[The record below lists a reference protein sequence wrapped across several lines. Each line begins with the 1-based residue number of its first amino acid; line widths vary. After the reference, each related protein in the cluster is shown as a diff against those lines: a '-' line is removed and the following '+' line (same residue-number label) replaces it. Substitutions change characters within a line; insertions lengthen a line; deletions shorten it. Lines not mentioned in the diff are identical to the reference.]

1 MQSAP
6 LHPHEAQRLNALFQ
20 YEVLDTEDEKV
31 FDELTELASA
41 ICGTEISLI
50 SLVDKD
56 RQWFKSRVGLDAPE
70 TPRNIAFC
78 SHAILQEKVFEV
90 PNALEDERFFDNPLV
105 TGAPDIRFYAGMP
118 LVTPD
123 GFPLGTLCVID
134 QEPKKLTADQERALQ
149 ILAKQVITQLELRI
163 HTRQV
168 ERINEQREKMFAVV
182 AHDLRSPFNGI
193 MGMSKILRSKA
204 ETLKPERIMQAAEGI
219 LSSSH
224 KVYQLLDELLQWTKN
239 EMGVIKIDAKGVKV
253 SDVMLA
259 TKDFLD
265 DAAALKS
272 VSLNI
277 DADESILI
285 AADETLIKTVMRNL
299 VSNAIKYTPEQGEV
313 TLSAVLQDDVVKM
326 TVRDTGAGIPE
337 DVRASLFSSAVES
350 HVGSAGEQ
358 GQGIGLKL
366 CGDFI
371 RKLHGK
377 IWVDDC
383 EQGTQ
388 ISFTLPKAQ
397 G

>member
-1 MQSAP
+1 
-6 LHPHEAQRLNALFQ
+6 
-20 YEVLDTEDEKV
+20 
-31 FDELTELASA
+31 
-41 ICGTEISLI
+41 
-50 SLVDKD
+50 
-56 RQWFKSRVGLDAPE
+56 
-70 TPRNIAFC
+70 
-78 SHAILQEKVFEV
+78 
-90 PNALEDERFFDNPLV
+90 
-105 TGAPDIRFYAGMP
+105 
-118 LVTPD
+118 
-123 GFPLGTLCVID
+123 
-134 QEPKKLTADQERALQ
+134 
-149 ILAKQVITQLELRI
+149 
-163 HTRQV
+163 
-168 ERINEQREKMFAVV
+168 MFAVV

-193 MGMSKILRSKA
+193 LGMSKILRSKA
-204 ETLKPERIMQAAEGI
+204 ETLKPERIIQATEVI

-239 EMGVIKIDAKGVKV
+239 EMGILKIDAKGVKV

-265 DAAALKS
+265 DAAALKN

-313 TLSAVLQDDVVKM
+313 TLSAVPQDDMVKM
-326 TVRDTGAGIPE
+326 TVRDTGSGIPE
-337 DVRASLFSSAVES
+337 EVRASLFSSAVES
-350 HVGSAGEQ
+350 QVGSAGEQ

-383 EQGTQ
+383 EQGTK
-388 ISFTLPKAQ
+388 ISLTLPKAN

>member
-265 DAAALKS
+265 DAAALKN

-313 TLSAVLQDDVVKM
+313 TLSAVPQDDMVKM
-326 TVRDTGAGIPE
+326 TVQDTGAGIPE
-337 DVRASLFSSAVES
+337 DLRVSLFSSTVES

-383 EQGTQ
+383 EQGTK